1 MKIAEGLACVVEN
14 LGRVDNIAGVCVVN
28 VVIASPAIAVRVN
41 GIVFSLLDLA
51 YAWFQDR
58 VTFPKTFCDY
68 EDYQKKVPFLIP
80 TGDCIRLARQ
90 TRSRSVSEEDET

>member
-1 MKIAEGLACVVEN
+1 MLINSFSL
-14 LGRVDNIAGVCVVN
+14 LINILL
-28 VVIASPAIAVRVN
+28 
-41 GIVFSLLDLA
+41 IVFSLLDLA